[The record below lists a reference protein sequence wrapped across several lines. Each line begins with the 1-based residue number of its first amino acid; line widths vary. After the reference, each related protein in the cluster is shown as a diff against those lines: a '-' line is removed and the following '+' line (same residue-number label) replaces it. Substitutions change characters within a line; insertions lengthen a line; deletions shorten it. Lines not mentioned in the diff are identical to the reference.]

1 MSIGEII
8 SESFRYPLGDKEN
21 FKYPAIIFLLLGL
34 GIAGIVTLF
43 EFAMWFGG
51 GSSSDFGAILW
62 IFAILALFLYVIFAL
77 IAPGYLVSVTR
88 EGIDQTGLIPPLE
101 IGANIVNSIKLA
113 ILGFIYMI
121 IPSIFA
127 VIFVVIISSVARS
140 DAAPALAIIG
150 LLILLII
157 YLLFAFL
164 LVVAE
169 MRFAKYDSLSEAL
182 SFGEVYE
189 DLKDIGILKLLVVC
203 IIMSILIEI
212 IAGIGFIVALI
223 PVIGG
228 LIYGC
233 LVLPFCALAYSYAMG
248 LLYSDIA

>member
-21 FKYPAIIFLLLGL
+21 FKYPAILFLLVGL
-34 GIAGIVTLF
+34 GVAGMVTLI
-43 EFAMWFGG
+43 EFATWFGG
-51 GSSSDFGAILW
+51 GSSSDFGAILG
-62 IFAILALFLYVIFAL
+62 IFAILALFLYFIFGL
-77 IAPGYLVSVTR
+77 IVPGYLVSVTR
-88 EGIDQTGLIPPLE
+88 EGIDQTGLIPPIE

-127 VIFVVIISSVARS
+127 IIFGVILGSVAGS
-140 DAAPALAIIG
+140 DAAAALAIIG
-150 LLILLII
+150 LLVLLII
-157 YLLFAFL
+157 YMIFAFL

-182 SFGEVYE
+182 AFGEVFE
-189 DLKDIGILKLLVVC
+189 DLKDIGILKLIVVC
-203 IIMSILIEI
+203 IIMGILVEI

-233 LVLPFCALAYSYAMG
+233 LILPFCALAYSYSMG